1 MLNPS
6 PGATTVGSIVRSD
19 GGPVPGPIPPICL
32 FCIRYHSN
40 GPGQSRSCDVFEPIP
55 DAIFSGEADHRQ
67 VYPGDRGARFI
78 LDPDLAEEYFKALA
92 VRRRLEAAQARRR
105 PDPDSMRDI
114 PVMATALGT
123 S

>member
-1 MLNPS
+1 
-6 PGATTVGSIVRSD
+6 
-19 GGPVPGPIPPICL
+19 L

-123 S
+123 L